1 VRNRSNSEKNSIY
14 FCKLRTRF
22 QFSKKC
28 HFLAIKLANQQKGI
42 QNTFGRYNDSNEASS
57 DSNLESAAR

>member
-1 VRNRSNSEKNSIY
+1 
-14 FCKLRTRF
+14 
-22 QFSKKC
+22 
-28 HFLAIKLANQQKGI
+28 LAIKLANQQKGI